1 MAEFGVTSFPR
12 HVFMAFVA
20 LVLLSACDSPEDRID
35 RHMERAG
42 ALMDSSVPEKAILE
56 YRNVLDIDENHI
68 GAQYALAEIHEDK
81 REYEAAFTRYR
92 KVVEIQPEHGAA
104 NAKLARFYLLS
115 QDLDLAKSQLAIAL
129 RMMPGDAGILALKA
143 SIEMK
148 SGDLDAAGR
157 TLEDAIG
164 LAPTNVDV
172 AITETAYIM
181 ETQGVEQAL
190 IRTDQALEIHPDE
203 RELHVLKILMLR
215 EIGTE
220 PAIGAQLRTM
230 SDRFPEDFQFRQAL
244 VQWAIRNGEND
255 IALTELRGL
264 VTAQPGETG
273 PVSNLVRFVYTENGP
288 DAARAELQRLI
299 DGSEDPLRFELMLAE
314 LNARSG
320 RRDAAI
326 AELKEL
332 AGRAGEDVNLVRA
345 ALARQLLAAGEL
357 ERADAVLSEALAED
371 PKDVDVLVLSI
382 GRLIDTGQLDTAGQ
396 RVRVGLAEAPDD
408 VRLLLLSGQLQE
420 LLSNFGL
427 ASDQLAKA
435 VQEDDYRPATTERY
449 VRFLLRIGDPAA
461 AEIILSKAVQRHVD
475 SAQLFALLGFTRI
488 QLEEWIGAE
497 QAARGLQ
504 RLDAD
509 RANQMRAAILIGQER
524 FDEGAGI
531 LRDLVATTEQQASTV
546 AALVQTYLRNGQL
559 DEAEAFLEELL
570 AENPQNIQA
579 LGIRGNLHLAG
590 GAFAEAETYYRRIL
604 AIEPGNGPA
613 HSALS
618 RLAAVQGDADGAEA
632 ALRTG
637 LGVSPDSLIL
647 LARLARLQEQRGDID
662 AAIETYERLYTRA
675 PGALGIINNLA
686 SLLADHRRDDPEAVD
701 RAYRLATRLRQA
713 TLPQYK
719 DTYGWTRYLKGEYG
733 EALLHLAPLAEVLP
747 DNPWIHY
754 HLGMVHAALKQP
766 AEARRHLETAL
777 RQSDGQDFGPM
788 STIRATLEALPTQ

>member
-1 MAEFGVTSFPR
+1 
-12 HVFMAFVA
+12 MAFMA
-20 LVLLSACDSPEDRID
+20 LVLLSACDSPEDRIE

-42 ALMDSSVPEKAILE
+42 ELLAEGVPEKATLE

-81 REYEAAFTRYR
+81 GEYEAAFTRYR

-115 QDLDLAKSQLAIAL
+115 QDLDLAKIQLAIAL

-172 AITETAYIM
+172 AITEMAYIM
-181 ETQGVEQAL
+181 ETKGVEQAL

-244 VQWAIRNGEND
+244 VQWAVRNGEND

-264 VTAQPGETG
+264 VAAQPGEAG
-273 PVSNLVRFVYTENGP
+273 PVSSLVRFVYTENGP

-345 ALARQLLAAGEL
+345 ALARQLVA
-357 ERADAVLSEALAED
+357 AED
-371 PKDVDVLVLSI
+371 TEQADQVISAALEHDAKDVEILVLSI
-382 GRLIDTGQLDTAGQ
+382 QRLLTTNQLEPAGRQLRLALEEAPED
-396 RVRVGLAEAPDD
+396 VRV
-408 VRLLLLSGQLQE
+408 LLLSGQLQE
-420 LLSNFGL
+420 LLNNFSL
-427 ASDQLAKA
+427 ASDRLAKA
-435 VQEDDYRPATTERY
+435 VQLDDYRPATTERY
-449 VRFLLRIGDPAA
+449 IRFLLRISEPAA
-461 AEIILSKAVQRHVD
+461 AEVVLSTAIQRHAG
-475 SAQLFALLGFTRI
+475 SPQLFALLGFTRI
-488 QLEEWIGAE
+488 QLQDWTGAE
-497 QAARGLQ
+497 RAARGLEQ
-504 RLDAD
+504 LDAD

-531 LRDLVATTEQQASTV
+531 LRDLVGTTEQQASTV

-579 LGIRGNLHLAG
+579 LGIRGNLYLA
-590 GAFAEAETYYRRIL
+590 ARNFPKAETYYRRVL
-604 AIEPGNGPA
+604 EIEPGNGAA
-613 HSALS
+613 HSALA

-632 ALRTG
+632 ALRIG
-637 LGVSPDSLIL
+637 LGISPDSLIL
-647 LARLARLQEQRGDID
+647 LARLAQLQEQRGDID

-675 PGALGIINNLA
+675 PSALFVVNNLA
-686 SLLADHRRDDPEAVD
+686 SLLSDHHADDAEAVE
-701 RAYRLATRLRQA
+701 RAYTLATRLRQA
-713 TLPQYK
+713 TLPQYQ
-719 DTYGWTRYLKGEYG
+719 DTYGWTRYLKGEYDV
-733 EALLHLAPLAEVLP
+733 ALLHLAPLAESLP

-754 HLGMVHAALKQP
+754 HLGMVYAALEQVDSAGLHLNTALSLTEGQEFAP
-766 AEARRHLETAL
+766 AE
-777 RQSDGQDFGPM
+777 
-788 STIRATLEALPTQ
+788 TIRAALGGLQKP